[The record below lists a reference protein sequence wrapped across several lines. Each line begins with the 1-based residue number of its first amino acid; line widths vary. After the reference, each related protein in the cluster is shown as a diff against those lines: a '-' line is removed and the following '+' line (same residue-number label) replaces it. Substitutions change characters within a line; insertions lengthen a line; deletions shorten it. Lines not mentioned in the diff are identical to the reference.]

1 MIASLRGQVTAV
13 GEDAIVV
20 EVGGV
25 GYSVHVPTSVR
36 NEVTHI
42 GQPIELHTHLIVR
55 ENLLALYGFF
65 TAEEEELFSTLL
77 GVSGIGPRTAMAV
90 LTTFSPETLRG
101 AIAQGD
107 ASALTRIP
115 GIGRKTAERLMLDL
129 RDRIDV
135 TSSVLPGAPIDQAE
149 VDVINALTALGY
161 SLAEARGAV
170 DSIPEDTQSL
180 DQRILAALRYL
191 GT

>member
-36 NEVTHI
+36 NEVMHI
-42 GQPIELHTHLIVR
+42 GQPIVLHTHLIVR